1 MSWTTARCEPPSARK
16 PATPPR
22 RPPPQSRSGDGCA
35 AADAA
40 PASRG
45 GAGNWLSAADEA
57 NRAAMPDPAMWDDA
71 EHDPRGVA
79 EAELERG
86 LKKALKR
93 QRDTEV
99 RLQLE
104 MQKAIEVSG
113 AASRLLQERELLT
126 GQVED
131 IRGRLLEAKL
141 QNGKLKN
148 ELHSR
153 NEQAGACVFAVPER
167 YLHHNLI
174 SGEASERLLVS
185 CVVAAAAVGECCGR
199 YFARSTFAQASTL
212 ISQGILQ
219 QNDFA
224 RSRWTPR
231 PWVVPT
237 AAGA

>member
-1 MSWTTARCEPPSARK
+1 MRASVGEETRLADR

-22 RPPPQSRSGDGCA
+22 RPPPQSRSGDA
-35 AADAA
+35 ATDA
-40 PASRG
+40 PPPTQLRPPV
-45 GAGNWLSAADEA
+45 AGNWLSAADEA

-141 QNGKLKN
+141 QNAKLKN

-231 PWVVPT
+231 PWVLPT